1 MSNETPSKQTDAPHS
16 DQPHSDQP
24 MTTDRLQRLLDAYG
38 GTPASWPEDDRA
50 AALALIAVSP
60 EARAMREAASGLDS
74 MLDALAPPAPS
85 ADLSARLERA
95 GPRQLGVRPDVRPE
109 PLIGGLLRSLAGLV
123 SAGGQFSRFAPAAL
137 GLAGVMLVALSLFAV
152 YRGMDAE
159 EAAPSRVVVAFA
171 APAQD
176 FLADVPL
183 VDVAFDNGADAD
195 ETEGAADDPWVAL
208 LPDDGSE
215 EAIRLSYL
223 PEVELPLE

>member
-1 MSNETPSKQTDAPHS
+1 MSNETPSQQTDAPHS
-16 DQPHSDQP
+16 DRP
-24 MTTDRLQRLLDAYG
+24 MTTERLQRLLDAYG
-38 GTPASWPEDDRA
+38 GTPAGWPEDVRA
-50 AALALIAVSP
+50 TALALIAVSP

-74 MLDALAPPAPS
+74 MLDNMAPPAPS

-95 GPRQLGVRPDVRPE
+95 GPRQLEARPDARRE
-109 PLIGGLLRSLAGLV
+109 PLIGGLLRSLAGFV
-123 SAGGQFSRFAPAAL
+123 SAGRQFSRFAPAAL

-152 YRGMDAE
+152 YRGMDDG
-159 EAAPSRVVVAFA
+159 EAGPSRVVVASA

-183 VDVAFDNGADAD
+183 VDVAVDSGSDAD

-223 PEVELPLE
+223 PEAELPLE